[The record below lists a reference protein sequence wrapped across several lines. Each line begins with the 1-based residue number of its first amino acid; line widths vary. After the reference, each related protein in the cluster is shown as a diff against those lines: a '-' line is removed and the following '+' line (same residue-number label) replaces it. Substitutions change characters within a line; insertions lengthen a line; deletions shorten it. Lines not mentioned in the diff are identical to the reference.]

1 MTTEN
6 QTHIPEGWKESEL
19 GAVIIE
25 KAKSTIKVSEAAN
38 FGEYPFFTSGDSIL
52 LHDKKIIEGE
62 NLFLATG
69 GVANIKYFDG
79 EAAYSTDTFAIS
91 TNEEAKA
98 QYLYYYLL
106 SKVGYINKNHFEG
119 SGLKHLQKKDFRK
132 HAFVLPSSPTEQ
144 QKIASI
150 LLKLDEAITQT
161 EQLIDKYKKIK
172 DGLMHDLLMRG
183 IDEQG
188 NIRSEETHKFKDSP
202 LGRIPEEWEVV
213 KLGTIIYEGNGTIQ
227 TGPFGSQL
235 HANEYV
241 EEGVPVIM
249 PQNIL
254 QEGIDKGTLSFI
266 SKAKASILKRHI
278 TYANDIVFARRGDL
292 SKCAVI
298 ETDFI
303 GSICGTGCLLIR
315 INKANIN
322 PFWLRMLYQQF
333 NCQKEINISS
343 VGSTMQNLNTE
354 ILSNLIIPKISRTE
368 QNLIVDKIYGVDT
381 LIENYIHNYNKISKT
396 KSGLMHDLLT
406 GKIRVSNCE
415 EQEEQSS
422 NVNVGTHKTQA
433 HNQHIEDAV
442 LIGAIVN
449 AFYSDKYTLGRKK
462 IQKLLYLVRRHQE
475 ASVACFKKKA
485 AGPYAD
491 EVRYKGGEPIA
502 KANKYITTKTNNL
515 GTVFS
520 KGENTEKALAYI
532 EKWEMLSDIDWL
544 LTQFK
549 YTKVDQL
556 ELIATIDMARCD
568 LEKEGTPVSLS
579 TIKHL
584 IATNE
589 EWKAKLKKDYFDDF
603 SIQRGIDE
611 SYKLFGE

>member
-6 QTHIPEGWKESEL
+6 QTHIPEGWKECEL
-19 GAVIIE
+19 GELLDYKQPYKYIVTSTEYSKNTGIPVLTAGKSFILGYTDESENIYNDLPVVIFDDFTTDS
-25 KAKSTIKVSEAAN
+25 KYVDFPFKVKSSAMKFLLPKNEIDL
-38 FGEYPFFTSGDSIL
+38 FFVFAHLQRLRFRDVSGDHKRMWISEFSKL
-52 LHDKKIIEGE
+52 
-62 NLFLATG
+62 
-69 GVANIKYFDG
+69 NI
-79 EAAYSTDTFAIS
+79 
-91 TNEEAKA
+91 
-98 QYLYYYLL
+98 
-106 SKVGYINKNHFEG
+106 
-119 SGLKHLQKKDFRK
+119 
-132 HAFVLPSSPTEQ
+132 VLPTSPTEQ

-150 LLKLDEAITQT
+150 LSKLDEAITQT
-161 EQLIDKYKKIK
+161 EQLIAKYKKIK
-172 DGLMHDLLMRG
+172 EGLMHDLLTRG

-202 LGRIPEEWEVV
+202 LGRIPEEWEYSS
-213 KLGTIIYEGNGTIQ
+213 LSTIYELRTGT
-227 TGPFGSQL
+227 TPL
-235 HANEYV
+235 RANENYFSEKGYNWAKTLDLNEYYINST
-241 EEGVPVIM
+241 EEKVTDLALERTSLKLM
-249 PQNIL
+249 PQSTILVAMYGGWEQIGRTSILNVEAGTNQAIVSLCNPKNQLQSEFTLFFL
-254 QEGIDKGTLSFI
+254 QENRWRWKQYAVSTRKDPNITKDDVAKFI
-266 SKAKASILKRHI
+266 IAYPKSEKEQK
-278 TYANDIVFARRGDL
+278 DIVRIIQKVHNQIDL
-292 SKCAVI
+292 
-298 ETDFI
+298 
-303 GSICGTGCLLIR
+303 
-315 INKANIN
+315 
-322 PFWLRMLYQQF
+322 Y
-333 NCQKEINISS
+333 KE
-343 VGSTMQNLNTE
+343 QYLKYNLE
-354 ILSNLIIPKISRTE
+354 
-368 QNLIVDKIYGVDT
+368 
-381 LIENYIHNYNKISKT
+381 
-396 KSGLMHDLLT
+396 KSGIMHDLLT
-406 GKIRVSNCE
+406 GKVRVSNCE
-415 EQEEQSS
+415 EKKEQTS
-422 NVNVGTHKTQA
+422 NVIVDTLKKQA

-502 KANKYITTKTNNL
+502 KANKYITTKTNDL
-515 GTVFS
+515 GTTFS
-520 KGENTEKALAYI
+520 KGENIEKALAYI

-568 LEKEGTPVSLS
+568 LEKEGIPVSLS

-589 EWKAKLKKDYFDDF
+589 EWKAKLKKEHFDDF

>member
-6 QTHIPEGWKESEL
+6 QRHIPAGWKESEL
-19 GAVIIE
+19 GAVIVE
-25 KAKSTIKVSEAAN
+25 KAKSTIKVSDAAN

-91 TNEEAKA
+91 TNQETKA

-106 SKVGYINKNHFEG
+106 SKVGYINKNYFEG

-150 LLKLDEAITQT
+150 LSKLDEAITQT
-161 EQLIDKYKKIK
+161 EQLIGKYKKIK
-172 DGLMHDLLMRG
+172 EGLMNDLLSRG

-202 LGRIPEEWEVV
+202 LGRIPEEWEVE
-213 KLGTIIYEGNGTIQ
+213 KLGAIINEGNGTIQ

-235 HANEYV
+235 HANEYI
-241 EEGVPVIM
+241 EEGVAVIM

-254 QEGIDKGTLSFI
+254 QEGIDRGTLSFI
-266 SKAKASILKRHI
+266 SKTKASILKRHI
-278 TYANDIVFARRGDL
+278 TNENDIVFARRGDL

-354 ILSNLIIPKISRTE
+354 ILSNLVIPKISRTE
-368 QNLIVDKIYGVDT
+368 QNLIVEKIQGIDT
-381 LIENYIHNYNKISKT
+381 LIENSIHNHIKISKK

-406 GKIRVSNCE
+406 GKIRV
-415 EQEEQSS
+415 Q
-422 NVNVGTHKTQA
+422 
-433 HNQHIEDAV
+433 I
-442 LIGAIVN
+442 
-449 AFYSDKYTLGRKK
+449 
-462 IQKLLYLVRRHQE
+462 
-475 ASVACFKKKA
+475 
-485 AGPYAD
+485 
-491 EVRYKGGEPIA
+491 
-502 KANKYITTKTNNL
+502 
-515 GTVFS
+515 
-520 KGENTEKALAYI
+520 
-532 EKWEMLSDIDWL
+532 
-544 LTQFK
+544 
-549 YTKVDQL
+549 
-556 ELIATIDMARCD
+556 
-568 LEKEGTPVSLS
+568 
-579 TIKHL
+579 
-584 IATNE
+584 
-589 EWKAKLKKDYFDDF
+589 
-603 SIQRGIDE
+603 
-611 SYKLFGE
+611 

>member
-6 QTHIPEGWKESEL
+6 QTHIPEGWKENEL
-19 GAVIIE
+19 GAVIVE
-25 KAKSTIKVSEAAN
+25 KAKSTIKVSDAAN
-38 FGEYPFFTSGDSIL
+38 FGEFPFFTSGDSIL
-52 LHDKKIIEGE
+52 LHDRKIIEGE

-98 QYLYYYLL
+98 RYLYYYLL
-106 SKVGYINKNHFEG
+106 SKVGYINKNYFEG

-132 HAFVLPSSPTEQ
+132 HVFALPSSPNEQ

-150 LLKLDEAITQT
+150 LSKLDEAITQT

-172 DGLMHDLLMRG
+172 EGLMHDLLTRG
-183 IDEQG
+183 IDKQG

-202 LGRIPEEWEVV
+202 LGRIPVEWEVK
-213 KLGTIIYEGNGTIQ
+213 KLIDLCIKIVDCPHSTPNY
-227 TGPFGSQL
+227 L
-235 HANEYV
+235 
-241 EEGVPVIM
+241 EEGILVART
-249 PQNIL
+249 QNIKQGRYL
-254 QEGIDKGTLSFI
+254 
-266 SKAKASILKRHI
+266 
-278 TYANDIVFARRGDL
+278 
-292 SKCAVI
+292 I
-298 ETDFI
+298 ETSSYVCESEYINRVSRLIPEYGDIIFTREAPI
-303 GSICGTGCLLIR
+303 GEAFVIPKEMKICLGQRVMLFRVNSNHIISEFLVELIYSEWIKRIFDSING
-315 INKANIN
+315 
-322 PFWLRMLYQQF
+322 
-333 NCQKEINISS
+333 
-343 VGSTMQNLNTE
+343 GSTVSHLNVE
-354 ILSNLIIPKISRTE
+354 DVKKLCFLKPP
-368 QNLIVDKIYGVDT
+368 
-381 LIENYIHNYNKISKT
+381 LIEQKQIMKILNKTKESINSHISIKEKLELQ
-396 KSGLMHDLLT
+396 KSGLMQDLLT
-406 GKIRVSNCE
+406 GKVRVSNCE
-415 EQEEQSS
+415 EQKEQTS
-422 NVNVGTHKTQA
+422 NVNVVPLKTQA

-502 KANKYITTKTNNL
+502 KANKYITNKTNNL

-520 KGENTEKALAYI
+520 KGENIEKALAYI

-568 LEKEGTPVSLS
+568 LEKEAIPVSLS

-603 SIQRGIDE
+603 CIQRGIDE